1 MSVNEKKL
9 KEAAENGRV
18 EELWSVLRDNPGL
31 NINWADNKNQWTA
44 LHFASMF
51 GRFEVVKVLLA
62 HPGINVN
69 SKNRLGQIP
78 FSFGCL
84 KGQVSVVCVLL
95 KDPRVNVT
103 MADNNG
109 CTPLWEASCF
119 GHHEVVEWL
128 IASGR
133 DLGDIKNSKGK
144 WDGKDYTA
152 LEIAKEDEE
161 TEETEIVALL
171 ERFIDNP
178 AQTRHEI
185 RVKLRVLAALAAEV
199 FALTVFLCDDLLQ
212 LKPAATSLPAA
223 RFFTIATKLPI
234 ELQMILCHRAVG
246 SAKDDSILSI
256 DSEAAFKALAT
267 ILLRSQSK

>member
-1 MSVNEKKL
+1 M
-9 KEAAENGRV
+9 
-18 EELWSVLRDNPGL
+18 
-31 NINWADNKNQWTA
+31 
-44 LHFASMF
+44 
-51 GRFEVVKVLLA
+51 KVLLA
-62 HPGINVN
+62 HPHINVN
-69 SKNRLGQIP
+69 CKTNDGSTPFLLGCEY
-78 FSFGCL
+78 GH
-84 KGQVSVVCVLL
+84 VSDVCVLL

-133 DLGDIKNSKGK
+133 DLGDIKNTIGK
-144 WDGKDYTA
+144 LEGNEYTA
-152 LEIAKEDEE
+152 LEIAINGERSE
-161 TEETEIVALL
+161 VVSLL

-178 AQTRHEI
+178 AQTRHGL
-185 RVKLRVLAALAAEV
+185 RVKLGLLDELAAEV